1 MSDIPNRD
9 QNNSIYGLPNTKL
22 CPLAE
27 LGCTKDEKVKTTEKH
42 FTTEEHQKRLVI
54 LAQNIIENKTS
65 NSNNDSNIDDTTA
78 DLYKTH
84 EKISKNIETL
94 ETLKDQLLH
103 LSSTILQTHNLLKS
117 CQTEID
123 DTKQNNEM
131 QKNEINS
138 MLTNEQVLESEA
150 NILKQQV
157 EYRNQLAKSHLLDG
171 SMIWRIENVLEKTY
185 DAQSERQT
193 SIYSP
198 AFFTS
203 ESGYKLCVRL
213 YLNGDG
219 SARGTHVSIFLVILR
234 GPYDAILQWP
244 FSYRV
249 SFCLYDQLTIM
260 ESGELKQAKHI
271 IESFRPDTKS
281 LSFQRPPLSMNIASG
296 IPKFISLDE
305 FNLPAPM
312 NRYVINDTIFIKVLI
327 DFIGIPRSMSAFI
340 FSLNCALPKEI
351 QQKLVDEEIKRRAE
365 QVSS

>member
-1 MSDIPNRD
+1 MSDISNCD
-9 QNNSIYGLPNTKL
+9 QNNSIYGLSNTEL

-27 LGCTKDEKVKTTEKH
+27 LGCTKDQKAATIEKH

-65 NSNNDSNIDDTTA
+65 NSNHDSNTNGTTEN
-78 DLYKTH
+78 LYKTH
-84 EKISKNIETL
+84 ENISKNVERL

-103 LSSTILQTHNLLKS
+103 LSSTILQTQNLLKS
-117 CQTEID
+117 FPTEID
-123 DTKQNNEM
+123 DTKQNNEI
-131 QKNEINS
+131 QRNEINV
-138 MLTNEQVLESEA
+138 MGINEQVLESEA

-157 EYRNQLAKSHLLDG
+157 EYRNQLAKSHILDG
-171 SMIWRIENVLEKTY
+171 SMIWRIENVLEKMY

-198 AFFTS
+198 VFFTS

-219 SARGTHVSIFLVILR
+219 SARGTHVSIFLIILR
-234 GPYDAILQWP
+234 GPYDALLQWP

-249 SFCLYDQLTIM
+249 SFCLYDQQTIM

-281 LSFQRPPLSMNIASG
+281 LSFQRPSLSMNIASG

-305 FNLPAPM
+305 FNVPAPL
-312 NRYVINDTIFIKVLI
+312 NRYVINDTMFIKVLI
-327 DFIGIPRSMSAFI
+327 DFIGVPRSMSAFI

-351 QQKLVDEEIKRRAE
+351 QRKLVDEEIKRRAE
-365 QVSS
+365 QVAS